1 MPVRILIVDDHPV
14 ARVAIRA
21 LLDRYSLHVCGE
33 AENGREAIKLVAEL
47 KPDIVLLDVNMPVM
61 DGLSAAREIRRI
73 APITAIVFLTVHE
86 SSAIVNALHIWS
98 DGFVPKSE
106 AGSKLI
112 PQLNRLQALRKLV
125 PTKKRSRLK
134 SIKNGEMA

>member
-14 ARVAIRA
+14 ARDAIRA
-21 LLDRYSLHVCGE
+21 LLRRDSLHVCGE
-33 AENGREAIKLVAEL
+33 AQNGREAINLVARL
-47 KPDIVLLDVNMPVM
+47 KPDIVLLDVNMPEM

-73 APITAIVFLTVHE
+73 APATIVVFLTVHE
-86 SSAIVNALHIWS
+86 SSAVVNALRIWS

-112 PQLNRLQALRKLV
+112 PKLNRLMEALHVEPPSPAQA
-125 PTKKRSRLK
+125 
-134 SIKNGEMA
+134 